1 MPTRNTG
8 PRAAPAV
15 SQSFLHT
22 LVAEVLARAP
32 ALPHNCVSS
41 VPETLGITLFTLGIA
56 LLGTALMLP
65 FGLALAW
72 LLARRAWP
80 GKALVET
87 LLALPLVLPPVA
99 TGLILLKLIG
109 RRGPVG
115 SFFHKALGLDL
126 VFTWRALVLA
136 TAVMALPLFVRAA
149 RVAFEE
155 VPSHLEEAARS
166 LGASPWRV
174 FAAITV
180 PLAGR
185 GLAAGL
191 VLAFARALGEFGASV
206 LVAGYIPGRTVT
218 LALGIYHEV
227 QLGHDDRALALV
239 AVSAT
244 LAFAA
249 LWTAEHWLR
258 RPGGARS

>member
-1 MPTRNTG
+1 
-8 PRAAPAV
+8 
-15 SQSFLHT
+15 LHKS
-22 LVAEVLARAP
+22 VAEVLAQPP
-32 ALPHNCVSS
+32 AFPHNSVSS
-41 VPETLGITLFTLGIA
+41 VPETLGITLFTLGVA

-87 LLALPLVLPPVA
+87 IVALPLVLPPVA
-99 TGLILLKLIG
+99 TGLILLKVIG

-115 SFFHKALGLDL
+115 SFLQEALGLDL

-136 TAVMALPLFVRAA
+136 AAVMALPLFVRAA

-155 VPSHLEEAARS
+155 VPQHLEEAARS
-166 LGASPWRV
+166 LGARPWRV

-227 QLGHDDRALALV
+227 QLGRDDRALALV

-258 RPGGARS
+258 RPSSIR